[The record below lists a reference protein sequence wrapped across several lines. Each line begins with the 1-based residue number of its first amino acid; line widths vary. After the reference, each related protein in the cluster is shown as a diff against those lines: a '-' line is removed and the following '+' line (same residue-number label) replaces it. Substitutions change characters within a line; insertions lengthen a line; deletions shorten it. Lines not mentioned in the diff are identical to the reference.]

1 MKGTKSIF
9 DLKVKDEAGSW
20 YIIEMQKRNESDYLK
35 RVQYY
40 SAHSYV
46 QQLTQGIK
54 HKDLLPVIVISLIKT
69 KMFDDEVP
77 CISLHKMLE
86 TKTNKQYLFDFSY
99 VFIEFKNFDK
109 DKLETTIDEWLHLFK
124 CAETENSPLANIKSE
139 KVLDAY
145 NIIAMHITSPPKNM
159 MPI

>member
-1 MKGTKSIF
+1 
-9 DLKVKDEAGSW
+9 
-20 YIIEMQKRNESDYLK
+20 MQKRNESDYLK

-69 KMFDDEVP
+69 KM
-77 CISLHKMLE
+77 LE

-99 VFIEFKNFDK
+99 VFIELKILIK
-109 DKLETTIDEWLHLFK
+109 ISLKLL
-124 CAETENSPLANIKSE
+124 
-139 KVLDAY
+139 
-145 NIIAMHITSPPKNM
+145 
-159 MPI
+159 

>member
-9 DLKVKDEAGSW
+9 DLKVKDEASRW

-77 CISLHKMLE
+77 
-86 TKTNKQYLFDFSY
+86 
-99 VFIEFKNFDK
+99 V
-109 DKLETTIDEWLHLFK
+109 
-124 CAETENSPLANIKSE
+124 
-139 KVLDAY
+139 
-145 NIIAMHITSPPKNM
+145 
-159 MPI
+159 

>member
-1 MKGTKSIF
+1 M
-9 DLKVKDEAGSW
+9 
-20 YIIEMQKRNESDYLK
+20 EMQKRNESDYLK

-69 KMFDDEVP
+69 KM
-77 CISLHKMLE
+77 LE

-99 VFIEFKNFDK
+99 VFIELKILIK
-109 DKLETTIDEWLHLFK
+109 ISLKLL
-124 CAETENSPLANIKSE
+124 
-139 KVLDAY
+139 
-145 NIIAMHITSPPKNM
+145 
-159 MPI
+159 